1 MVKLPRHATEQPT
14 AWPQWKC
21 FFFLFSFF
29 FIFFAFSLEALSLQ
43 LVPLFPTSIC
53 LQHPRTSNSSSCYS
67 YNMDMPAWSF
77 LFHVKFYDKLT
88 ILSEKQKVAHNQLN
102 AEGLVSSGAQKAIR
116 EVGHRKGREKSPP
129 PLSGG
134 RGKKKKNNSSQK
146 QQDLFP
152 HFSTPSCYHLAE
164 DCCQTVQCGIG
175 YGGQRVLV
183 TMRLLGF

>member
-102 AEGLVSSGAQKAIR
+102 AEGLVSSGAQKAIKEIGNR
-116 EVGHRKGREKSPP
+116 SQGGEGKHLP
-129 PLSGG
+129 PLPPWVEEGG
-134 RGKKKKNNSSQK
+134 RKRKRIHPRINRIYFHTFQHHDGTTWLRTVVRK
-146 QQDLFP
+146 
-152 HFSTPSCYHLAE
+152 FSVE
-164 DCCQTVQCGIG
+164 
-175 YGGQRVLV
+175 
-183 TMRLLGF
+183 